1 MNWASHA
8 GTVTFTGMMIFRSYT
23 PPTIQHL
30 VKSIWYMEVQPA
42 AGHLEEEIIPDGHH
56 ELIFYLDNGTPR
68 TQSSATAWQAHPAA
82 SVVGQSLQS
91 NRIRMFA
98 GARLYGVRFYPHTLY
113 RLLGMPVDL
122 LTSSILPL
130 DEVLKNHGFWNHI
143 SNDPDETFTA
153 LERYLAGL
161 LQRQNGLLPGYCYV
175 EYSLARIT
183 GSRGSVAVK
192 ELLQKTGIT
201 SKYHD
206 ELFKKYVGITPK
218 FLSLIL
224 KFNFYIHYRARNP
237 EKTLTDCAYEAGY
250 YDQSHLIKSFYQFT
264 GLNPSGYFKSG
275 APISELFAG
284 L

>member
-1 MNWASHA
+1 
-8 GTVTFTGMMIFRSYT
+8 
-23 PPTIQHL
+23 
-30 VKSIWYMEVQPA
+30 MEVQPA
-42 AGHLEEEIIPDGHH
+42 AGLLEEEIIPDGHH
-56 ELIFYLDNGTPR
+56 ELIFYLNSSTPR

-91 NRIRMFA
+91 NHIRMFA
-98 GARLYGVRFYPHTLY
+98 GARLYGIRFHPHTLY
-113 RLLGMPVDL
+113 RLLGMPVHL

-130 DEVLKNHGFWNHI
+130 DEVLKSHGFWNHI
-143 SNDPDETFTA
+143 SNDPDETFIA
-153 LERYLAGL
+153 LERYLADL
-161 LQRQNGLLPGYCYV
+161 LQRQNDPLPGYCYV

-183 GSRGSVAVK
+183 GSHGNIAVK
-192 ELLQKTGIT
+192 DLLQKTGIT

-224 KFNFYIHYRARNP
+224 KFNFYIHYRACNP

-250 YDQSHLIKSFYQFT
+250 YDQSHLIKSFHQFT